1 MLTPTAATRPRA
13 TKTILTVVLSTG
25 MLVTSS
31 ACGMLDRSPKTAGY
45 CAMLSDAT
53 GLYRGNPVTRKG
65 VRIGKIEDVVSDI
78 MSVRVDFSI
87 DTDAAV
93 PEMVTAVSRAPSI
106 LADRSLEL
114 INGDAAAGR
123 LSPGTCIPLERTAV
137 AKTISEN
144 ASAMTGLLSQLTDQG
159 RGEKLERTLGSLST
173 QLKGNGAVI
182 RDSITN
188 IVGAMDAQPPSLD
201 PLLKNASDSLSTLN
215 AHSDELD
222 TLLERAVPVISLS
235 AYTMM
240 PTLYGILGPQVNTL
254 TRMAYD
260 MATEYRGELW
270 ASMDTAAYT
279 LRLLSE
285 HTGVFTTYAGT
296 LPNIADG
303 VRGFYYRMRARP
315 EPVKSNR
322 VDAGPQDNGMVCSR
336 IAPNGEDHCGY
347 FYGVPEQINTI
358 DMLAKVLKEGNPP

>member
-1 MLTPTAATRPRA
+1 MLFTAA
-13 TKTILTVVLSTG
+13 LSAG
-25 MLVTSS
+25 LLASSS
-31 ACGMLDRSPKTAGY
+31 ACGVLDRSPKTVGY
-45 CAMLSDAT
+45 CAVLSDAT

-65 VRIGKIEDVVSDI
+65 VRIGKIEGVVSDT
-78 MSVRVDFSI
+78 MSVRVNFSI

-93 PEMVTAVSRAPSI
+93 PELVTAVSRAPSI

-114 INGDAAAGR
+114 INGDSTAGR
-123 LSPGTCIPLERTAV
+123 LSPGSCIPLERTAV

-144 ASAMTGLLSQLTDQG
+144 AAAMTGLLNQLTTQG
-159 RGEKLERTLGSLST
+159 RGEKLDRALGSLST

-182 RDSITN
+182 RDSVTN

-201 PLLKNASDSLSTLN
+201 NLLKSASDSLSNLN
-215 AHSDELD
+215 ANSDDMNTVLEHALPAISVSAR
-222 TLLERAVPVISLS
+222 TL
-235 AYTMM
+235 M

-260 MATEYRGELW
+260 MATEYRGEVW
-270 ASMDTAAYT
+270 ASLDTAGYT

-303 VRGFYYRMRARP
+303 VRGFYYRLRARP

-322 VDAGPQDNGMVCSR
+322 VNAGPQDNGMVCSR
-336 IAPNGEDHCGY
+336 VAPGGEDHCGY
-347 FYGVPEQINTI
+347 FYGVPDEINTI
-358 DMLAKVLKEGNPP
+358 DVLVKVLKEGNPP

>member
-1 MLTPTAATRPRA
+1 MLTRIAARRLARTSLA
-13 TKTILTVVLSTG
+13 VALSTG
-25 MLVTSS
+25 LLATSS
-31 ACGMLDRSPKTAGY
+31 ACGLLDRSPKTGGY
-45 CAMLSDAT
+45 CAVLSDAS

-65 VRIGKIEDVVSDI
+65 VRIGKIDDVVSDL

-93 PEMVTAVSRAPSI
+93 PELVTAVSRAPSI

-114 INGDAAAGR
+114 INGDPAAGR
-123 LSPGTCIPLERTAV
+123 LSPGSCIPIERTAV

-144 ASAMTGLLSQLTDQG
+144 AAAMTGLLSQLTNDG
-159 RGEKLERTLGSLST
+159 RGENLDRALGSLST

-201 PLLKNASDSLSTLN
+201 SMLKNASNSLSTLN
-215 AHSDELD
+215 ANSGDMN
-222 TLLERAVPVISLS
+222 TVLEHAVSAMSLS
-235 AYTMM
+235 ARTLM

-270 ASMDTAAYT
+270 ASMDTAAFT
-279 LRLLSE
+279 MRLLSE

-303 VRGFYYRMRARP
+303 VRGFYYRLRARP

-336 IAPNGEDHCGY
+336 IAPGGQDHCGY
-347 FYGVPEQINTI
+347 FYGVPEEINTI
-358 DMLAKVLKEGNPP
+358 DVLVKVLKEGNPP

>member
-1 MLTPTAATRPRA
+1 MLTPITARRVARTA
-13 TKTILTVVLSTG
+13 LVVVLSAT
-25 MLVTSS
+25 LLATSS
-31 ACGMLDRSPKTAGY
+31 ACGLLDRSAKTTGF
-45 CAMLSDAT
+45 CAVLSDAS

-65 VRIGKIEDVVSDI
+65 VRIGKIDGVVSDT
-78 MSVRVDFSI
+78 MSVRVNFSI
-87 DTDAAV
+87 DSDAAV

-114 INGDAAAGR
+114 INGDPVAGR
-123 LSPGTCIPLERTAV
+123 LAPGTCIPLERTAV

-144 ASAMTGLLSQLTDQG
+144 ASAMTGLLSQLTSEG
-159 RGEKLERTLGSLST
+159 RGENLNRALGSLST

-182 RDSITN
+182 RDSVTN

-201 PLLKNASDSLSTLN
+201 YLLKNASDSLSTLN
-215 AHSDELD
+215 ANSDD
-222 TLLERAVPVISLS
+222 MNTVLEHAVSAMSLS
-235 AYTMM
+235 ARTLM

-279 LRLLSE
+279 VRLLSE

-303 VRGFYYRMRARP
+303 VRGFYYRLRARP

-322 VDAGPQDNGMVCSR
+322 VNAGPQDNGMVCSR
-336 IAPNGEDHCGY
+336 IAPVGEDRCGY
-347 FYGVPEQINTI
+347 FYGVPEEINTI
-358 DMLAKVLKEGNPP
+358 DVLVKVLKEGNPP

>member
-1 MLTPTAATRPRA
+1 MLTQTKAVASHTA
-13 TKTILTVVLSTG
+13 KTILAVALSTG
-25 MLVTSS
+25 LLASSS
-31 ACGMLDRSPKTAGY
+31 ACGLLDRSPKTTGY
-45 CAMLSDAT
+45 CAALSDAS

-65 VRIGKIEDVVSDI
+65 VQIGKIEDVVSDV
-78 MSVRVDFSI
+78 MSVRVNFSI

-93 PEMVTAVSRAPSI
+93 PGMVTAVSRAPSV

-114 INGDAAAGR
+114 INGDPSAGR
-123 LSPGTCIPLERTAV
+123 LSPGMCIPLERTAV
-137 AKTISEN
+137 AKTLSEN
-144 ASAMTGLLSQLTDQG
+144 ASAMTGLLSQLTNEG
-159 RGEKLERTLGSLST
+159 RGEKLERTLGSLSS

-182 RDSITN
+182 HDSITN
-188 IVGAMDAQPPSLD
+188 IVGAMDGQPPSLD
-201 PLLKNASDSLSTLN
+201 YLLKNASDSLSTLN

-303 VRGFYYRMRARP
+303 VRGFYYRIRARP

-322 VDAGPQDNGMVCSR
+322 VDAGPQANGMVCSR

-347 FYGVPEQINTI
+347 FYGVPEEINSI
-358 DMLAKVLKEGNPP
+358 DVLAKILKEGNPP